1 MKKEQWI
8 ELNAT
13 QKKNLVISPIKN
25 GGRKSLIV
33 IGEQLD
39 EDAIRSCLE
48 A

>member
-1 MKKEQWI
+1 M
-8 ELNAT
+8 NAT
-13 QKKNLVISPIKN
+13 KKNLVISPIKM
-25 GGRKSLIV
+25 GQEVIIV

>member
-1 MKKEQWI
+1 MKRAVDRDECHQ
-8 ELNAT
+8 
-13 QKKNLVISPIKN
+13 KNLVISPIKM
-25 GGRKSLIV
+25 GQEVIIV

>member
-1 MKKEQWI
+1 MPPKRIW
-8 ELNAT
+8 
-13 QKKNLVISPIKN
+13 VISPIKM
-25 GGRKSLIV
+25 GQEVIIV